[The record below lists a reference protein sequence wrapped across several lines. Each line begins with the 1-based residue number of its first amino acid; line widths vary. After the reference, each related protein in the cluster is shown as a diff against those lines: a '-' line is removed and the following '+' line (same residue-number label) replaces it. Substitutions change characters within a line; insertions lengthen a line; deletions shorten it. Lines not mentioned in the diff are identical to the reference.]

1 MINRRRRPKG
11 MVQTSPSPTD
21 GPAQENCGIEVE
33 DMQQMALKANL
44 RRIAN
49 AEGFEIMKVAR

>member
-1 MINRRRRPKG
+1 